1 MPRVFR
7 FPCLAI
13 VLCAAPALAA
23 APPPIITARL
33 EYEVAQ
39 GCPPAAVLRAEFAR
53 RQGQDPFVEAAPL
66 RAVVTVVR
74 EKWALVGSVKLY
86 DSADRL
92 IWSRPTTTS
101 TTDCRAIVDEMAGK
115 LAVRLDPLAYPPTPT
130 PTRIPEPTPPPTPI
144 PEPPRAEPIAPA
156 PWRAEVG
163 VGPQV
168 VIRAATAFGL
178 VGHLGLRWPVFSPGM
193 GVSLGMEMRYDA
205 PSSVAVEDRPGASV
219 QTFFFGGSLVSC
231 LHGTHL
237 FGCVVGTGG
246 LVSVKSTGFDDSS
259 RRPALGFVGTGA
271 RLGFEEEMRPGL
283 AIRIYGEALVSVHP
297 LQGALDGTEI
307 YAPALSFPVSGAA
320 GASLV
325 VYFERS
331 R

>member
-13 VLCAAPALAA
+13 LLCAAPALAA
-23 APPPIITARL
+23 DPPPIIPARL

-74 EKWALVGSVKLY
+74 EKGALVGLVKLY

-92 IWSRPTTTS
+92 IWSRPATTS
-101 TTDCRAIVDEMAGK
+101 TDCREIVDEMAGK
-115 LAVRLDPLAYPPTPT
+115 LAVRLDPLAYPPTPA
-130 PTRIPEPTPPPTPI
+130 PTRIPAPIPPPTPT
-144 PEPPRAEPIAPA
+144 PEPPRAAPIAPA
-156 PWRAEVG
+156 SWRAVVG

-168 VIRAATAFGL
+168 VIRAAPALGL
-178 VGHLGLRWPVFSPGM
+178 LGQLGLRWPVLSPGM
-193 GVSLGMEMRYDA
+193 SFSLGMEMRYDA
-205 PSSVAVEDRPGASV
+205 PSSVAIEGRPGASV

-231 LHGTHL
+231 LHGAHL

-259 RRPALGFVGTGA
+259 RRPVTGFVGTGA
-271 RLGFEEEMRPGL
+271 RLGFEEELRPRL
-283 AIRIYGEALVSVHP
+283 AIRVYGEGLVSVRP
-297 LQGALDGTEI
+297 LKGVLDGVEF

-325 VYFERS
+325 VYFERP